1 MNTSVEQAVLR
12 DDLLYWNKGKWE
24 AVKDLKFSCG
34 DSQRFFHHQTGYILL
49 EGEGRIFSEQRT
61 NSWNDI
67 MKIYPKSELQT
78 KDVFILYESWKF
90 FQKNDSYQYVIL
102 PATTPKEVQHFD
114 LSSFKIISNTS
125 QCQAVQLNKRRHIYL
140 LLYEAGSVPLFGELK
155 FESNKKGLLFC
166 VLIRKSG
173 KCMLQIQLRQKHP
186 WK

>member
-1 MNTSVEQAVLR
+1 MDFTPDYVLCLGAGIRSDSSYQVNTSVEQAVLR

-78 KDVFILYESWKF
+78 KDVFTIYM
-90 FQKNDSYQYVIL
+90 NHGIL
-102 PATTPKEVQHFD
+102 PKMTH
-114 LSSFKIISNTS
+114 INT
-125 QCQAVQLNKRRHIYL
+125 
-140 LLYEAGSVPLFGELK
+140 
-155 FESNKKGLLFC
+155 
-166 VLIRKSG
+166 
-173 KCMLQIQLRQKHP
+173 
-186 WK
+186 